1 MAKSGEVINVGA
13 FSTITF
19 GTESMVVNA
28 VNTLTLTLTLA
39 GFYLDGDVLTI
50 SIPSTTKIEFT
61 AIGTDIA
68 NCQSVS

>member
-1 MAKSGEVINVGA
+1 VGA
-13 FSTITF
+13 FTSITF

-39 GFYLDGDVLTI
+39 GFYLDGDVLTV
-50 SIPSTTKIEFT
+50 SIPATTKIEFT
-61 AIGTDIA
+61 AIGTDIS

>member
-1 MAKSGEVINVGA
+1 
-13 FSTITF
+13 
-19 GTESMVVNA
+19 MVVNA

>member
-1 MAKSGEVINVGA
+1 MGA

-28 VNTLTLTLTLA
+28 VNTLTLTLTIT
-39 GFYLDGDVLTI
+39 GYYVDGDVLI
-50 SIPSTTKIEFT
+50 VSIPATTKIEFT
-61 AIGTDIA
+61 AIGTDVS